1 MVFADVAKWHDCM
14 KTCIMHNTTA
24 IAIYE
29 CVFQLNNYNKE
40 KWAVAIFKKELCK
53 KAGNVTP
60 GLNHCTGVIHP
71 PGV

>member
-1 MVFADVAKWHDCM
+1 MVFADVAKWHDC
-14 KTCIMHNTTA
+14 KETCIMHNTTA

-29 CVFQLNNYNKE
+29 CVSQLNN
-40 KWAVAIFKKELCK
+40 KWAVAIFEKELCK

-60 GLNHCTGVIHP
+60 GLIHCTGVIHP